1 MKKIYFTLI
10 MLCLFITPVRA
21 FEMSLTGDDT
31 IVKSVDVTLKINN
44 LKDYEKFYGLTASLE
59 YDNTKLE
66 LLEIKTIN
74 NFNISYSAKTKK
86 IVLYSGSGTNELA
99 DIIRI
104 SFRNTG
110 LKKDEK
116 TKISINNIT
125 ASNSKKDVKVKD
137 TSKMIMAVSD
147 GIGEVDDNL
156 SSVTINGKPLDIN
169 DGELNYEIIVGN
181 DTDKIDLN
189 AVASNKNAIVTGN
202 GSYDLVEGNNE
213 IKITVNDG
221 ESDKTYTINVNRE
234 NKDSDIDDEDLFIK
248 KKSFKWNNLYFIPI
262 GIVLIIGTILI
273 IKRKGSK

>member
-21 FEMSLTGDDT
+21 FEMSLTGDET
-31 IVKSVDVTLKINN
+31 VIKSVDVTLKITNLNN
-44 LKDYEKFYGLTASLE
+44 YEKFYGLTGTLD

-74 NFNISYSAKTKK
+74 KFNISYSSKTKK
-86 IVLYSGSGTNELA
+86 IVLYSGSGTSELT

-104 SFRNTG
+104 KFRNIG

-116 TKISINNIT
+116 IKISINNIV
-125 ASNSKKDVKVKD
+125 ASDSKKDIKVKD
-137 TSKMIMAVSD
+137 ASKIIMAVSD
-147 GIGEVDDNL
+147 GVGEVDDNL
-156 SSVTINGKPLDIN
+156 SSIKINGKSLDVN
-169 DGELNYEIIVGN
+169 DGELNYDIVVSN
-181 DTDKIDLN
+181 DTEKIDIN
-189 AVASNKNAIVTGN
+189 AIASNKNAKVTGN
-202 GSYDLVEGNNE
+202 GSYDLAEGNNE

-234 NKDSDIDDEDLFIK
+234 NKYSNIDEEDLFIK
-248 KKSFKWNNLYFIPI
+248 SKKFKWNNLYFIPI
-262 GIVLIIGTILI
+262 GVVLIVGIILI

>member
-10 MLCLFITPVRA
+10 IICMMITPVRA

-31 IVKSVDVTLKINN
+31 IIKSVDVTLKITNLNN
-44 LKDYEKFYGLTASLE
+44 YEKFYGLTGTLD

-74 NFNISYSAKTKK
+74 NFNISYSSKTKK
-86 IVLYSGSGTNELA
+86 IVLYSGTGTNELT

-104 SFRNTG
+104 KFRNIG
-110 LKKDEK
+110 LNKDEK
-116 TKISINNIT
+116 IKVSINNIV
-125 ASNSKKDVKVKD
+125 ASDSKKDIKVKD
-137 TSKMIMAVSD
+137 ASKTIMAVSD
-147 GIGEVDDNL
+147 GVGEVDDNL
-156 SSVTINGKPLDIN
+156 SSIKINGKSLDVN
-169 DGELNYEIIVGN
+169 DGELNYDIVVSN
-181 DTDKIDLN
+181 DTEKIDIN
-189 AVASNKNAIVTGN
+189 AIASNKNAKVTGN
-202 GSYDLVEGNNE
+202 GSYDLAEGNNE

-234 NKDSDIDDEDLFIK
+234 NKYSNIDEEDLFIK
-248 KKSFKWNNLYFIPI
+248 SKKFKWNNLYFIPI